1 MGDMTVEE
9 LKDKNLW
16 FLWSAK
22 PGKNGKVTKVPFAA
36 NGGATGTDDAHKGT
50 WVSFDDAES
59 ARNQFR
65 ASGLGLKIP
74 KGFFLLDID
83 HKDISDPFAQLMLSR
98 FSSYAEVSPSGK
110 GIHIIGQCD
119 ITKLPVHFDDRRK
132 KLVLDSEY
140 YQKRSDIGLELY
152 IGDITNRYGTFTGN
166 TINSLPIADC
176 TQAVLTTLDKEMRKK
191 PKAKYSAKRDGGRAV
206 FDIVCDLRKQKNGDK
221 FIRLYDKGDFSEYGS
236 QSEADAALCALIAFR
251 TGADPDA
258 IDEVFRSSAL
268 YRSKWERDDYRE
280 NTINAG
286 ISACNGVFHRSK
298 MEHPDFI
305 KFNEQTGEP
314 YVSVPLL
321 AKYVREHLQYI
332 LVRDN
337 GKQGLLKYVYEGG
350 CYRLYADN
358 MLLGII
364 KKYIADYDEELVK
377 MSKVNEVLLH
387 ITTDLTYVSP
397 DSLNAD
403 EDIINFQNG
412 ILKITAT
419 DTELIPHS
427 ADILSTIQ
435 LPCEWSNEDI
445 LVKNPFGFQLAGV
458 LVNDAVT
465 REAISKDQMR
475 KFLKF
480 VHDDVVYCKYYE
492 VVYILFHTGMRIS
505 EFCGLTL
512 KDIDLENRTVNI
524 DHQLQRTSDMRYI
537 IETTKTDA
545 GTRVLPIT
553 EDVAQMFQ
561 AIIEDR
567 NAPKVEKTIDGY
579 SGFLFYDDNG
589 MPLVAMHWQH
599 RFNHM
604 VGRYN
609 DIYRV
614 QMPNITPHVCRHT
627 YCSNMAKSGMNPKTL
642 QYLMGHSDISVTMN
656 VYTHIGFDDAE
667 EELKRMEE
675 FQKAQA
681 EIEKKNDAKA
691 VSQKMFKV
699 V

>member
-1 MGDMTVEE
+1 MGDMTVDE
-9 LKDKNLW
+9 LKDKKLW

-22 PGKNGKVTKVPFAA
+22 PGGNGKVTKVSFAA
-36 NGGATGTDDAHKGT
+36 NGGATGTDDAHRGT

-59 ARNQFR
+59 ARNQFQ

-191 PKAKYSAKRDGGRAV
+191 PKAKYSAKRDGDRAV

-321 AKYVREHLQYI
+321 AKYVREHL
-332 LVRDN
+332 LVNIVN
-337 GKQGLLKYVYEGG
+337 GQMTVCELVDRYLKTKTGVRQSTKQGYVTVQRLLAKETFGKKTIRSVKTSDAK
-350 CYRLYADN
+350 LF
-358 MLLGII
+358 LI
-364 KKYIADYDEELVK
+364 KLQQEDGKSYSSIHTIRG
-377 MSKVNEVLLH
+377 VLR
-387 ITTDLTYVSP
+387 P
-397 DSLNAD
+397 A
-403 EDIINFQNG
+403 FQM
-412 ILKITAT
+412 AV
-419 DTELIPHS
+419 D
-427 ADILSTIQ
+427 D
-435 LPCEWSNEDI
+435 DI

-465 REAISKDQMR
+465 REAITKDQMR

-505 EFCGLTL
+505 EFCGLIL

-567 NAPKVEKTIDGY
+567 NAPKVEKSIDGY

-675 FQKAQA
+675 FRKAQA
-681 EIEKKNDAKA
+681 EVEQKKEKPM
-691 VSQKMFKV
+691 SQKMFKV